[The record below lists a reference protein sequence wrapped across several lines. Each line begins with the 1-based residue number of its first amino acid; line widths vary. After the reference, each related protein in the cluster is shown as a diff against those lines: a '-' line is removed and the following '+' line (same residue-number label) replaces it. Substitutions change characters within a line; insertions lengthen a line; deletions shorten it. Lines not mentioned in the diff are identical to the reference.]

1 MKALTK
7 ISIGFLA
14 LAAAALWF
22 TSCSSED
29 VASGTNQGK
38 MSSLTLTINTGKSMG
53 SRATDW
59 TDDPVGADKTTTE
72 NKINRITVG
81 IFSDDG
87 NTLRTIVE
95 LTPGDGK
102 KNTFKPETTAT
113 STSASTTI
121 VTNSLADGDL
131 IKVAVNAPKNHFVG
145 IKKASDFQAKSED
158 ASVAL
163 LTKADDSQET
173 TKEACNNNVPMYGQG
188 TLTPT
193 TPNDNSAFKVS
204 GDKVTV
210 KHMLAKVSLES
221 LGVDFKAGSAYANA
235 EFTPVAAF
243 LINVP
248 DKMNF
253 TTDVWKSDA
262 ALLHGWSDYSAS
274 DPTNCTFNYAA
285 GNAKGSG
292 TYVQYLTTEG
302 LTSAALSGIAS
313 SRTATST
320 AKAWFY
326 TLPNDKVDNGK
337 DAITNNT
344 KLVIAGKFIENKSVT
359 SPTAEMVYYSLP
371 INATYDA
378 SSHKYVKPAAG
389 DGKVFQVCPNQ
400 YYKCSVVIRTKG
412 SSSPNTNLTPQEA
425 EIKVEVAN
433 FVEVKQDAEF
443 N

>member
-53 SRATDW
+53 SRATW
-59 TDDPVGADKTTTE
+59 TTDPAGNE
-72 NKINRITVG
+72 NDINRITVG
-81 IFSDDG
+81 IFSADG

-95 LTPGDGK
+95 LASGDGTN
-102 KNTFKPETTAT
+102 NTFKPETKG
-113 STSASTTI
+113 ASTTI
-121 VTNSLADGDL
+121 VTNSLTDGDL
-131 IKVAVNAPKNHFVG
+131 IKVAVNAPKGHFVG
-145 IKKASDFQAKSED
+145 IKTANDFMNKSEEAKD
-158 ASVAL
+158 A
-163 LTKADDSQET
+163 LTNSTDL

-210 KHMLAKVSLES
+210 KHMLAKVTLES
-221 LGVDFKAGSAYANA
+221 LKVDFKAGSAYANA

-248 DKMNF
+248 DKMDF
-253 TTDVWKSDA
+253 TTAVWNSSA
-262 ALLHGWSDYSAS
+262 ALLHGWSAYDTS
-274 DPTNCTFNYAA
+274 DATNCTFNYAA
-285 GNAKGSG
+285 GNTGSG
-292 TYVQYLTTEG
+292 TYARYLTTED
-302 LTSAALSGIAS
+302 LTPATALSGS
-313 SRTATST
+313 ATSP

-326 TLPNDKVDNGK
+326 TLPNDRVESATATD
-337 DAITNNT
+337 NT
-344 KLVIAGKFIENKSVT
+344 KLVIAGTFIENKSAT
-359 SPTAEMVYYSLP
+359 SSTAEMVYYSLP

-378 SSHKYVKPAAG
+378 SQHKYVKPANG
-389 DGKVFQVCPNQ
+389 DGSAFQVCPNQ
-400 YYKCSVVIRTKG
+400 NYKCSVIIRTKG
-412 SSSPNTNLTPQEA
+412 SNNPNTNLTPQEA
-425 EIKVEVAN
+425 EIKVEVTD
-433 FVEVKQDAEF
+433 FVDVTQSAEF

>member
-59 TDDPVGADKTTTE
+59 TTAGPTGDE
-72 NKINRITVG
+72 NQINRITVG
-81 IFSDDG
+81 IFSPDG

-95 LTPGDGK
+95 LGSGDGT
-102 KNTFKPETTAT
+102 KNTFKSETNG
-113 STSASTTI
+113 ASTTI
-121 VTNSLADGDL
+121 VTNSLTDGDL

-145 IKKASDFQAKSED
+145 IKTASGFEAKSED

-163 LTKADDSQET
+163 LTKADGSKET
-173 TKEACNNNVPMYGQG
+173 TKEVCDNNVPMYGEG
-188 TLTPT
+188 KLTPKT
-193 TPNDNSAFKVS
+193 SGDNSVFTVS
-204 GDKVTV
+204 GDGNKVTV

-221 LGVDFKAGSAYANA
+221 LSVDFQAGSAYANA
-235 EFTPVAAF
+235 TFTPVAAF

-248 DKMNF
+248 DKMDF
-253 TTDVWKSDA
+253 TTDVWNSGA
-262 ALLHGWSDYSAS
+262 ALLHGWSAYDTS
-274 DPTNCTFNYAA
+274 DATNCTFNYGT
-285 GNAKGSG
+285 GNSGSG
-292 TYVQYLTTEG
+292 TYAQYLTTEN
-302 LTSAALSGIAS
+302 LTSATPLSG
-313 SRTATST
+313 TATSS

-326 TLPNDKVDNGK
+326 TLPNANEDDGTAN
-337 DAITNNT
+337 TSNT
-344 KLVIAGKFIENKSVT
+344 KLVIAGKFIENTGSA
-359 SPTAEMVYYSLP
+359 AEMVYYSLP
-371 INATYDA
+371 INATYDKTA
-378 SSHKYVKPAAG
+378 HKYVKPTAG
-389 DGKVFQVCPNQ
+389 AGKTFQVCPNQ
-400 YYKCSVVIRTKG
+400 NYKCSVIIRTKG
-412 SSSPNTNLTPQEA
+412 SSNPNINLTPQEA

-433 FVEVKQDAEF
+433 FVDVKQDAEF

>member
-59 TDDPVGADKTTTE
+59 TTAGPAGNDE
-72 NKINRITVG
+72 NQINRITVG
-81 IFSDDG
+81 IFSSDG

-95 LTPGDGK
+95 LGSGDGT
-102 KNTFKPETTAT
+102 KNTFKSETNG
-113 STSASTTI
+113 ASTTI
-121 VTNSLADGDL
+121 VTNSLTDGDL

-173 TKEACNNNVPMYGQG
+173 TKEACNNNVPMYGEG
-188 TLTPT
+188 ILTPKNT
-193 TPNDNSAFKVS
+193 GDNSVFKVS

-210 KHMLAKVSLES
+210 KHMLAKVTLES

-248 DKMNF
+248 DKMDF
-253 TTDVWKSDA
+253 TKNVWNSGA
-262 ALLHGWSDYSAS
+262 ALLHGWSAYDTS
-274 DPTNCTFNYAA
+274 DGTNCTFNYAA
-285 GNAKGSG
+285 GNSGSG
-292 TYVQYLTTEG
+292 TYAQYLTTEN
-302 LTSAALSGIAS
+302 LTSPTPLSG
-313 SRTATST
+313 TATST

-326 TLPNDKVDNGK
+326 TLPNEKVDDG
-337 DAITNNT
+337 ATNTSNT
-344 KLVIAGKFIENKSVT
+344 KLVIAGKFKENTGSA
-359 SPTAEMVYYSLP
+359 AEMVYYSLP

-378 SSHKYVKPAAG
+378 STHKYVKPAAG
-389 DGKVFQVCPNQ
+389 DGSAFQVCPNQ
-400 YYKCSVVIRTKG
+400 NYKCSVIIRTKG
-412 SSSPNTNLTPQEA
+412 SSNPNINLTPQEA
-425 EIKVEVAN
+425 EIKVEVTD
-433 FVEVKQDAEF
+433 FVNVTQNAEF

>member
-7 ISIGFLA
+7 ISIGFLT
-14 LAAAALWF
+14 LAAVALWF

-59 TDDPVGADKTTTE
+59 TGDPAGHE
-72 NKINRITVG
+72 NDINRITVG
-81 IFSDDG
+81 IFSSDG
-87 NTLRTIVE
+87 GTLRTIVE
-95 LTPGDGK
+95 LGSGTGTD
-102 KNTFKPETTAT
+102 NTFKSETYG
-113 STSASTTI
+113 ASTKI

-131 IKVAVNAPKNHFVG
+131 IKVAVNAPAGHFVG
-145 IKKASDFQAKSED
+145 IKTADDFMNKSEEAKD
-158 ASVAL
+158 A
-163 LTKADDSQET
+163 LTNSTDL

-193 TPNDNSAFKVS
+193 TPGDNSAFKVS

-221 LGVDFKAGSAYANA
+221 LGVDFKLGSAYANA
-235 EFTPVAAF
+235 EFTPVAVF

-248 DKMNF
+248 NEMNF

-262 ALLHGWSDYSAS
+262 ALLHGWSACDDS
-274 DPTNCTFNYAA
+274 NCTFDYATKND
-285 GNAKGSG
+285 GGSG
-292 TYVQYLTTEG
+292 TYAQYLTTG
-302 LTSAALSGIAS
+302 NLTATALSGTNTS
-313 SRTATST
+313 S

-326 TLPNDKVDNGK
+326 TLPNEKTDDGATV
-337 DAITNNT
+337 TNNT
-344 KLVIAGKFIENKSVT
+344 KLVIAGKFIENKSAT
-359 SPTAEMVYYSLP
+359 SPKTEMVYYSLP
-371 INATYDA
+371 INAVYDA
-378 SSHKYVKPAAG
+378 STHKYIKPEHG
-389 DGKVFQVCPNQ
+389 EGNVFQVCPNQ
-400 YYKCSVVIRTKG
+400 NYKCSVIIRTKG
-412 SSSPNTNLTPQEA
+412 SKNPNTNLTPQEA

>member
-7 ISIGFLA
+7 IRIGFLT
-14 LAAAALWF
+14 LAAVALWF

-59 TDDPVGADKTTTE
+59 TTAGPAGNDE
-72 NKINRITVG
+72 NQINRITVG
-81 IFSDDG
+81 IFSSDG

-95 LTPGDGK
+95 LGSGDGT
-102 KNTFKPETTAT
+102 KNTFKPETNG
-113 STSASTTI
+113 ASTTI
-121 VTNSLADGDL
+121 VTNSLTDGDL

-173 TKEACNNNVPMYGQG
+173 TKEACNNNVPMYGEG
-188 TLTPT
+188 ILTPKNT
-193 TPNDNSAFKVS
+193 GDNSVFKVS

-210 KHMLAKVSLES
+210 KHMLAKVTLES

-248 DKMNF
+248 DKMDF
-253 TTDVWKSDA
+253 TTNVWNSGA
-262 ALLHGWSDYSAS
+262 ALLHGWSAYDTS
-274 DPTNCTFNYAA
+274 DGTNCTFNYAA
-285 GNAKGSG
+285 GNSGSG
-292 TYVQYLTTEG
+292 TYAQYLTTEN
-302 LTSAALSGIAS
+302 LTSATPLSGTAS
-313 SRTATST
+313 SGTATST

-326 TLPNDKVDNGK
+326 TLPNEKVDDG
-337 DAITNNT
+337 ATNTSNT
-344 KLVIAGKFIENKSVT
+344 KLVIAGKFKENTGSA
-359 SPTAEMVYYSLP
+359 AEMVYYSLP

-378 SSHKYVKPAAG
+378 STHKYVKPAAG
-389 DGKVFQVCPNQ
+389 DGSAFQVCPNQ
-400 YYKCSVVIRTKG
+400 NYKCSVTIRTKG
-412 SSSPNTNLTPQEA
+412 SSNPNTNLTPQEA
-425 EIKVEVAN
+425 EIKVEVKD
-433 FVEVKQDAEF
+433 FVDVTQNAEF

>member
-14 LAAAALWF
+14 LVAVALWF

-59 TDDPVGADKTTTE
+59 TTDPAGNE
-72 NKINRITVG
+72 NQINRIAVG
-81 IFSDDG
+81 IFSADG

-95 LTPGDGK
+95 LGSGDGTN
-102 KNTFKPETTAT
+102 NTFKSETNG
-113 STSASTTI
+113 ASTKI
-121 VTNSLADGDL
+121 VTNSLKDGDL
-131 IKVAVNAPKNHFVG
+131 ITVAVNAPTGHFVG
-145 IKKASDFQAKSED
+145 IKTASDFRAKSED
-158 ASVAL
+158 ASDAL
-163 LTKADDSQET
+163 LTKAGDS
-173 TKEACNNNVPMYGQG
+173 KEACNNNVPMYGEG
-188 TLTPT
+188 TLTPKASS
-193 TPNDNSAFKVS
+193 DNSAFKVS

-210 KHMLAKVSLES
+210 RHMLAKVSLES

-235 EFTPVAAF
+235 EFTPVAVF

-262 ALLHGWSDYSAS
+262 ALLHGWSAYDTS
-274 DPTNCTFNYAA
+274 DATNCTFNYAE
-285 GNAKGSG
+285 GNNSGSG
-292 TYVQYLTTEG
+292 EYAQYLTTGG
-302 LTSAALSGIAS
+302 LTSATPLSG
-313 SRTATST
+313 TATSN

-326 TLPNDKVDNGK
+326 TLPNDRVDDGA
-337 DAITNNT
+337 AITNNT
-344 KLVIAGKFIENKSVT
+344 KLVIAGKFIENKSAT
-359 SPTAEMVYYSLP
+359 SPTPEMVYYSLP

-378 SSHKYVKPAAG
+378 STHKYVKPANGAG
-389 DGKVFQVCPNQ
+389 SAFQVCPNQ
-400 YYKCSVVIRTKG
+400 NYKCSVIIRTKG
-412 SSSPNTNLTPQEA
+412 SSTPNTNLTPQEA
-425 EIKVEVAN
+425 EIKVEVTN
-433 FVEVKQDAEF
+433 FVDVQQNAEF